1 MSSWSRASCL
11 LWTTYLPQDIYVKQK
26 QISTLFDR
34 STICRCLYYCCS
46 RQYEVCLLT
55 LEVENSPADMIFIAS
70 SSPQLL
76 HYSLCSSTVISP
88 FFTWKIPSPS
98 SIIISYEKPSPTHSD
113 SFPLNPLSSPRT
125 SYLIKN
131 PMIKCDFRGDSSR
144 KLEKGE
150 FCLTLS
156 LTLLL

>member
-1 MSSWSRASCL
+1 M
-11 LWTTYLPQDIYVKQK
+11 
-26 QISTLFDR
+26 
-34 STICRCLYYCCS
+34 
-46 RQYEVCLLT
+46 CLLT

-144 KLEKGE
+144 NLEKGE

-156 LTLLL
+156 LTLLLWHLHNINISILCKLSTTQFTWRKLRPSKMKNIFVSNRSLLGCLGP

>member
-1 MSSWSRASCL
+1 M
-11 LWTTYLPQDIYVKQK
+11 
-26 QISTLFDR
+26 
-34 STICRCLYYCCS
+34 
-46 RQYEVCLLT
+46 CLLT
-55 LEVENSPADMIFIAS
+55 LEVENSPADRIFIAS

-88 FFTWKIPSPS
+88 FFTWKIPSLS

-113 SFPLNPLSSPRT
+113 SFPLNPFSSPRT

-156 LTLLL
+156 LTLLLWHLHNINVSILCKLSTTQFTWRKLRPSKMKNIFVSNRSLLGCLGP